1 MSGFTSNIYPAMI
14 TLPAPL
20 LERLRCPLSSQ
31 SLTLRSVADLPGEWL
46 VTEDGQM
53 AWPVENG
60 FPVFLPDRVQRLVEK
75 V

>member
-1 MSGFTSNIYPAMI
+1 MI
-14 TLPAPL
+14 SLPASL

-31 SLTLRSVADLPGEWL
+31 KLTLRAVSGREGSWL
-46 VTEDGQM
+46 VTEDGCL

-60 FPVFLPDRVQRLVEK
+60 FPVFLPDRVHRMEEK

>member
-1 MSGFTSNIYPAMI
+1 MI

-60 FPVFLPDRVQRLVEK
+60 FPVILPDRVQRLVEK